1 MGHSSLLL
9 KVVSF
14 FLSLTSTLQIKNVLQ
29 RVTEIVQKK
38 QNNELK
44 QQQPLAA
51 NTQETVENQHFVVV
65 FIKTN

>member
-1 MGHSSLLL
+1 VGHSSLLL

-44 QQQPLAA
+44 QQQPLEA

>member
-1 MGHSSLLL
+1 VGHSSLLL

-44 QQQPLAA
+44 QQQPLEA
-51 NTQETVENQHFVVV
+51 NTQETVGNQHFVVV

>member
-14 FLSLTSTLQIKNVLQ
+14 FLSLTSILQIKNFLQ

-44 QQQPLAA
+44 QQQPLEA